1 MIEFP
6 RRWRIYAYISRRGIS
21 VIQDWASEIRGD
33 KDLLARL
40 NQKLD
45 LLETNGSD
53 LPTGLLAGTAF
64 RNVDK
69 LRIFGRKQTWRIM
82 VCKGPINNDFEFT
95 LLYAA
100 REKDRKLIPP
110 DAYKQADDNR
120 KRIIADPT
128 RRIIHERIS

>member
-6 RRWRIYAYISRRGIS
+6 RRWRIYAFTSRRGVS
-21 VIQDWASEIRGD
+21 VIQDWASEIKGD

-45 LLETNGSD
+45 LLEANGSD
-53 LPTGLLAGTAF
+53 LPPGLLAGTTF
-64 RNVDK
+64 RHVDK

-82 VCKGPINNDFEFT
+82 VCKGPIANEFEFT

-120 KRIIADPT
+120 KRIIADLT
-128 RRIIHERIS
+128 RRREHERIS

>member
-6 RRWRIYAYISRRGIS
+6 RRWRIYAYISNRGVS
-21 VIQDWASEIRGD
+21 VIQDWASEIKGD

-45 LLETNGSD
+45 LLERNGSD
-53 LPTGLLAGTAF
+53 LPTGILAGTKV

-69 LRIFGRKQTWRIM
+69 LKIFGRKQTWRIM
-82 VCKGPINNDFEFT
+82 VCKGPIDNDREFT

-110 DAYKQADDNR
+110 DAYKRAEENR
-120 KRIIADPT
+120 QRIIADPS
-128 RRIIHERIS
+128 RRIIHERIN

>member
-6 RRWRIYAYISRRGIS
+6 RRWRIYAALGSRDKT
-21 VIQDWASEIRGD
+21 VIQEWAVEIKGD

-45 LLETNGSD
+45 LLEKHGSD
-53 LPTGLLAGTAF
+53 LPPGLLAGTSF

-69 LRIFGRKQTWRIM
+69 LRIFGNKQTWRIM
-82 VCKGPINNDFEFT
+82 VCKGPIRNDFEFT

-100 REKDRKLIPP
+100 REKDRKLLPP
-110 DAYKQADDNR
+110 DAYKRADDNR
-120 KRIIADPT
+120 RAIMDDES
-128 RRIIHERIS
+128 RRKLHERIT